1 MKIVMDM
8 DPGVDDAI
16 ALILALNSP
25 ELEILGI
32 TTTYGN
38 VSVEK
43 STKNVFRILKL
54 VGKTDIPVF
63 TGARKPLLGTPD
75 YAEDIH
81 GEEGLGDVSLSHPKI
96 DPAGNAFDF
105 LREVV
110 RSESDITIVATG
122 PLTNLAL
129 TILIDEQFVSHVDKI
144 IHMGGAYNLTKY
156 GYGNVGPLSEFNI
169 YSDPYAASIVFNS
182 GAEIFSVGLD
192 VTRHPDAVFTAQEI
206 REIGD
211 RGGRI
216 GKLLPGMVERMLN
229 SEGYVAIHDAVPVAY
244 LVDSS
249 ILKFMDAWVSVETS
263 GLEAYGATILDNR
276 EWVPMELRQGA
287 PIKVAYWIHGSK
299 YKNLLWDRVFK

>member
-1 MKIVMDM
+1 LKIVLDM

-25 ELEILGI
+25 ELEILGV

-43 STKNVFRILKL
+43 ATKNVFRILKL
-54 VGKTDIPVF
+54 MGRTDIPVF
-63 TGARKPLLGTPD
+63 PGARKPLLGKPD

-81 GEEGLGDVSLSHPKI
+81 GEEGLGDLSLPHPKI
-96 DPAGNAFDF
+96 EPTGNAFDF
-105 LREVV
+105 LREII
-110 RSESDITIVATG
+110 RSEPDVTIVATG

-129 TILIDEQFVSHVDKI
+129 TILIDDQFVSQVEKI

-156 GYGNVGPLSEFNI
+156 GYGNVGPLSEFNV
-169 YSDPYAASIVFNS
+169 YSDPHAASIVFGS

-192 VTRHPDAVFTAQEI
+192 VTRHPDAVYTAQEI
-206 REIGD
+206 YTIGD
-211 RGGRI
+211 SGGRI
-216 GKLLPGMVERMLN
+216 GKLLPRMVERILN

-244 LVDSS
+244 LIDNS
-249 ILKFMDAWVSVETS
+249 ILKFMDAWVSIETS

-276 EWVPMELRQGA
+276 EWVPVELRQGS
-287 PIKVAYWIHGSK
+287 PIKVAYWIDGSK
-299 YKNLLWDRVFK
+299 YKHLLWDRVFK